1 MVLNDTLADS
11 LSHINSFEKLG
22 RNELVLD
29 NNSKIIRK
37 VLDVLKENGYLGEY
51 EVIEDGKG
59 GKIKVNLL
67 NRINKCGVIKPRYQ
81 VKKTDFEK
89 FEKRYLL
96 ARGFGI
102 MIVSTSKGIMIV
114 DNAKKLSVGGKLLA
128 YCY

>member
-37 VLDVLKENGYLGEY
+37 VLDVLKENGYLSEY